1 MCCTFMCYL
10 LNKPNMINLRYFSV
24 LLVLLI
30 SSSLSISAQLRNIFP
45 TDLGNSIP
53 VLVLRGTFSNEYQNG
68 TVEFYS
74 SQGTTP
80 VSYEAKIKWRGG
92 STNTE
97 GKHKRNYKIKFKDK
111 QQFFGLK
118 ADKNWILDAGQQDLF
133 RLRNRIATEL
143 WNDFARKPYY
153 AADGDEVFSGVRGRV
168 VEVFLNDEYIGIYSL
183 IETMDNK
190 TLGLSKSRKGIIYGQ
205 LWKTNGYGL
214 SMMYN
219 TPSVFDN
226 TSSTWDVFETK
237 YPDIKDVNPTDY
249 SPLWKAINFVVNS
262 SDEEFKDSVAY
273 YFDLPVVED
282 YYIFTQTLCAVD
294 NIGKN
299 MYWAIYDSKESPKI
313 TFAVWDLDLTVGSS
327 YLKVYDQ
334 KYTLPNHIIRGYF
347 NLIKRL
353 IATNAGDFNLQ
364 VRERY
369 WSARKD
375 ILSTDSL
382 IARYKSYYQ
391 LLKKCGAAERE
402 AQRWSGDMDILQQ
415 KLDYDKEMEYITN
428 WITRHMKVLD
438 RQLFNDPNV
447 INHSSVVANE
457 SDDVYTLQGIKVDP
471 KHLGSGIYIKGC
483 KKIFIK

>member
-1 MCCTFMCYL
+1 
-10 LNKPNMINLRYFSV
+10 MINLHRFFT
-24 LLVLLI
+24 LLVVFI
-30 SSSLSISAQLRNIFP
+30 SSSLATFAQSNNVLP
-45 TDLGNSIP
+45 TDLGQSIP
-53 VLVLRGTFSNEYQNG
+53 VLVLRGTFSSEYQNG
-68 TVEFYS
+68 TVDFYS
-74 SQGTTP
+74 SQGATP

-97 GKHKRNYKIKFKDK
+97 GKHKHNYKIKFKEK

-153 AADGDEVFSGVRGRV
+153 AADGAEVVTGVRGRV
-168 VEVFLNDEYIGIYSL
+168 VEVFLNDEYVGIYSL
-183 IETMDNK
+183 TETMDNK
-190 TLGLSKSRKGIIYGQ
+190 TLGLKKSKKGIIHGQ
-205 LWKTNGYGL
+205 LWKTSGYGL

-219 TPSVFDN
+219 TPPAFDN

-282 YYIFTQTLCAVD
+282 YYIYTQTLCAVD

-313 TFAVWDLDLTVGSS
+313 TFAVWDLDLTVGNS
-327 YLKVYDQ
+327 YLKVYDE
-334 KYTLPNHIIRGYF
+334 KYTLPNHIIKGYF

-353 IATNAGDFNLQ
+353 IATNAGNFNSQ

-375 ILSTDSL
+375 VLSTDSL

-402 AQRWSGDMDILQQ
+402 TQRWSGDTDILEQ
-415 KLDYDKEMEYITN
+415 KIDYDKEIEYIAN

-438 RQLFNDPNV
+438 RQLFNDPNAIKPSRV
-447 INHSSVVANE
+447 AANE

-471 KHLGSGIYIKGC
+471 NHWGSGVYIKGR

>member
-30 SSSLSISAQLRNIFP
+30 SSSLSISAQLRNISP

-190 TLGLSKSRKGIIYGQ
+190 TLGLSKSRKGIIHGQ

-237 YPDIKDVNPTDY
+237 YPDIKDVYPTDY

-282 YYIFTQTLCAVD
+282 YYIYTQTLCAVD

-471 KHLGSGIYIKGC
+471 KHLGGGIYIKGC

>member
-1 MCCTFMCYL
+1 M
-10 LNKPNMINLRYFSV
+10 
-24 LLVLLI
+24 
-30 SSSLSISAQLRNIFP
+30 
-45 TDLGNSIP
+45 
-53 VLVLRGTFSNEYQNG
+53 
-68 TVEFYS
+68 
-74 SQGTTP
+74 
-80 VSYEAKIKWRGG
+80 
-92 STNTE
+92 
-97 GKHKRNYKIKFKDK
+97 
-111 QQFFGLK
+111 K

-153 AADGDEVFSGVRGRV
+153 TADGAEVVTGVRGRV
-168 VEVFLNDEYIGIYSL
+168 VEVFLNDEYVGIYSL
-183 IETMDNK
+183 TETMDNK
-190 TLGLSKSRKGIIYGQ
+190 TLGLKKSKKGIIHGQ
-205 LWKTNGYGL
+205 LWKTSGRGL

-219 TPSVFDN
+219 TPPSFDN

-282 YYIFTQTLCAVD
+282 YYIYTQTLCAVD

-353 IATNAGDFNLQ
+353 IATNAGNFNSQ

-375 ILSTDSL
+375 VLSTDSL
-382 IARYKSYYQ
+382 ISRYKSYYQ

-402 AQRWSGDMDILQQ
+402 TQRWSGDTDILEQ
-415 KLDYDKEMEYITN
+415 KIDYDKEIEHIAN

-438 RQLFNDPNV
+438 RQLFNDPNA
-447 INHSSVVANE
+447 IKPSRVAAKE

-471 KHLGSGIYIKGC
+471 NHLGSGVYIKGC

>member
-1 MCCTFMCYL
+1 
-10 LNKPNMINLRYFSV
+10 MINLHRFFT
-24 LLVLLI
+24 LLVVFI
-30 SSSLSISAQLRNIFP
+30 SSSLATFAQSNNVLP
-45 TDLGNSIP
+45 TDLGQSIP
-53 VLVLRGTFSNEYQNG
+53 VLVLRGTFSSEYQNG
-68 TVEFYS
+68 TVDFYS
-74 SQGTTP
+74 SQGATP

-97 GKHKRNYKIKFKDK
+97 GKHKRNYKIKFKEK

-153 AADGDEVFSGVRGRV
+153 AADGAEVVTGVRGRV

-183 IETMDNK
+183 TETMDNK
-190 TLGLSKSRKGIIYGQ
+190 TLGLSKSKKGIIHGQ
-205 LWKTNGYGL
+205 LWKTSGRGL

-219 TPSVFDN
+219 TPLAFDN

-282 YYIFTQTLCAVD
+282 YYIYTQTLCAVD

-334 KYTLPNHIIRGYF
+334 KYTLPNHIIKGYF

-353 IATNAGDFNLQ
+353 IDTNAGNFNSQ

-375 ILSTDSL
+375 VLSTDSL

-402 AQRWSGDMDILQQ
+402 TQRWSGDTDILEQ
-415 KLDYDKEMEYITN
+415 KIDYDKEMEHIAN

-438 RQLFNDPNV
+438 RQLFNDPNAIKPSRV
-447 INHSSVVANE
+447 AANE
-457 SDDVYTLQGIKVDP
+457 SDDVNTLQGIKVDP
-471 KHLGSGIYIKGC
+471 NHLGSGVYIKGR

>member
-30 SSSLSISAQLRNIFP
+30 SSSLSISAQLRNISP

-190 TLGLSKSRKGIIYGQ
+190 TLGLSKSRKGIIHGQ

-237 YPDIKDVNPTDY
+237 YPDIKDVYPTDY

-391 LLKKCGAAERE
+391 LLKKCGAAEKE

-471 KHLGSGIYIKGC
+471 KHLGGGIYIKGC

>member
-1 MCCTFMCYL
+1 
-10 LNKPNMINLRYFSV
+10 MINLRYFSV

-30 SSSLSISAQLRNIFP
+30 SSSLSISAQLRNISP

-97 GKHKRNYKIKFKDK
+97 SKHKRNYKIKFKDK

-190 TLGLSKSRKGIIYGQ
+190 TLGLSKSRKGIIHGQ

-237 YPDIKDVNPTDY
+237 YPDIKDVYPTDY

-471 KHLGSGIYIKGC
+471 KHLGGGIYIKGC

>member
-1 MCCTFMCYL
+1 M
-10 LNKPNMINLRYFSV
+10 
-24 LLVLLI
+24 
-30 SSSLSISAQLRNIFP
+30 
-45 TDLGNSIP
+45 
-53 VLVLRGTFSNEYQNG
+53 
-68 TVEFYS
+68 
-74 SQGTTP
+74 
-80 VSYEAKIKWRGG
+80 
-92 STNTE
+92 
-97 GKHKRNYKIKFKDK
+97 
-111 QQFFGLK
+111 K

-153 AADGDEVFSGVRGRV
+153 AADGAEVFTGVRGRV
-168 VEVFLNDEYIGIYSL
+168 VEVFLNDEYVGIYSL
-183 IETMDNK
+183 TETMDNK
-190 TLGLSKSRKGIIYGQ
+190 MLGLKKSKKGIIHGQ
-205 LWKTNGYGL
+205 LWKTSGRGL

-219 TPSVFDN
+219 TPPAFDN

-282 YYIFTQTLCAVD
+282 YYIYTQTLCAVD

-327 YLKVYDQ
+327 YLKVFDER
-334 KYTLPNHIIRGYF
+334 YTSPNHIIKGYF
-347 NLIKRL
+347 NLVKRL
-353 IATNAGDFNLQ
+353 IATNAGNFNSQ

-375 ILSTDSL
+375 VLSTDSL

-402 AQRWSGDMDILQQ
+402 TQRWSGDTDILEQ
-415 KLDYDKEMEYITN
+415 KIDYDKEMEYIAN

-438 RQLFNDPNV
+438 RQLFNDPNAIKPFRV
-447 INHSSVVANE
+447 AANE

-471 KHLGSGIYIKGC
+471 KHLGSGVYIKGR

>member
-1 MCCTFMCYL
+1 
-10 LNKPNMINLRYFSV
+10 MINLRYFSV

-30 SSSLSISAQLRNIFP
+30 SSSLSISAQLRNISP

-190 TLGLSKSRKGIIYGQ
+190 TLGLSKSRKGIIHGQ

-237 YPDIKDVNPTDY
+237 YPDIKDVYPTDY

-471 KHLGSGIYIKGC
+471 KHLGGGIYIKGC

>member
-1 MCCTFMCYL
+1 M
-10 LNKPNMINLRYFSV
+10 
-24 LLVLLI
+24 
-30 SSSLSISAQLRNIFP
+30 
-45 TDLGNSIP
+45 
-53 VLVLRGTFSNEYQNG
+53 
-68 TVEFYS
+68 
-74 SQGTTP
+74 
-80 VSYEAKIKWRGG
+80 
-92 STNTE
+92 
-97 GKHKRNYKIKFKDK
+97 
-111 QQFFGLK
+111 
-118 ADKNWILDAGQQDLF
+118 F

-153 AADGDEVFSGVRGRV
+153 ATDGAEVFTGVRGRV

-183 IETMDNK
+183 TETMDNK
-190 TLGLSKSRKGIIYGQ
+190 TLGLKKSKKGIIHGQ
-205 LWKTNGYGL
+205 LWKTSGYGL

-219 TPSVFDN
+219 TPSAFDN

-282 YYIFTQTLCAVD
+282 YYIYTQTLCAVD

-299 MYWAIYDSKESPKI
+299 MHWAIYDSKESPKI
-313 TFAVWDLDLTVGSS
+313 TFAVWDLDLTVGNS
-327 YLKVYDQ
+327 YLKVYDE
-334 KYTLPNHIIRGYF
+334 KYTLPNHIIKGYF

-353 IATNAGDFNLQ
+353 IATNAGNFNSQ

-375 ILSTDSL
+375 VLSTDSL

-402 AQRWSGDMDILQQ
+402 TQRWSGDTDILEQ
-415 KLDYDKEMEYITN
+415 KIDYDKEMEYIAN

-438 RQLFNDPNV
+438 RQLFNDPNA
-447 INHSSVVANE
+447 IKSSRVAANE

-471 KHLGSGIYIKGC
+471 NYLGSGVYIKGR

>member
-1 MCCTFMCYL
+1 
-10 LNKPNMINLRYFSV
+10 MINLHRFFT
-24 LLVLLI
+24 LLVVFI
-30 SSSLSISAQLRNIFP
+30 SSSLATFAQSNNVLP
-45 TDLGNSIP
+45 TDLGQSIP
-53 VLVLRGTFSNEYQNG
+53 VLVLRGTFSSEYQNG
-68 TVEFYS
+68 TVDFYS
-74 SQGTTP
+74 SQGVTP

-97 GKHKRNYKIKFKDK
+97 GKHKRNYKIKFREK

-153 AADGDEVFSGVRGRV
+153 TADGAEVVTGVRGRV

-183 IETMDNK
+183 TETMDNK
-190 TLGLSKSRKGIIYGQ
+190 TLGLKKSKKGIIHGQ
-205 LWKTNGYGL
+205 LWKTSGYGL

-219 TPSVFDN
+219 TPPAFDN

-282 YYIFTQTLCAVD
+282 YYIYTQTLCAVD

-313 TFAVWDLDLTVGSS
+313 TFAVWDLDLTVGNS
-327 YLKVYDQ
+327 YLKVYDE
-334 KYTLPNHIIRGYF
+334 KYTLPNHIIKGYF

-353 IATNAGDFNLQ
+353 IATNAGNFNSQ

-375 ILSTDSL
+375 VLSADSL

-402 AQRWSGDMDILQQ
+402 TQRWSGDTDILEQ
-415 KLDYDKEMEYITN
+415 KIDYDKEMEHIAN

-438 RQLFNDPNV
+438 RQLFNDPNAIKPSRV
-447 INHSSVVANE
+447 AANE
-457 SDDVYTLQGIKVDP
+457 SDDVYTLQGIKVDSN
-471 KHLGSGIYIKGC
+471 HLGSGVYIKGR

>member
-1 MCCTFMCYL
+1 
-10 LNKPNMINLRYFSV
+10 
-24 LLVLLI
+24 LVVFI
-30 SSSLSISAQLRNIFP
+30 SSRLATFAQSNNVLP
-45 TDLGNSIP
+45 TDLGQSIP
-53 VLVLRGTFSNEYQNG
+53 VLVLRGMFSSEYQNG
-68 TVEFYS
+68 TVDFYS
-74 SQGTTP
+74 SQGVTP

-97 GKHKRNYKIKFKDK
+97 GKHKRNYKIKFKEK

-153 AADGDEVFSGVRGRV
+153 AADGAEVVTGVRGRV
-168 VEVFLNDEYIGIYSL
+168 VEVFLNDEYVGIYSL
-183 IETMDNK
+183 TETMDNK
-190 TLGLSKSRKGIIYGQ
+190 TLGLKKSKKGIIHGQ
-205 LWKTNGYGL
+205 LWKTSGRGL

-219 TPSVFDN
+219 TPPSFDN

-282 YYIFTQTLCAVD
+282 YYIYTQTLCAVD

-327 YLKVYDQ
+327 YLKVFDER
-334 KYTLPNHIIRGYF
+334 YTSPNHIIKGYF

-353 IATNAGDFNLQ
+353 IATNAGNFNSQ

-375 ILSTDSL
+375 VLSTDSL

-402 AQRWSGDMDILQQ
+402 TQRWSGDTDILEQ
-415 KLDYDKEMEYITN
+415 KIDYDKEMEHIAN

-438 RQLFNDPNV
+438 RQLFDDPNA
-447 INHSSVVANE
+447 INPS
-457 SDDVYTLQGIKVDP
+457 
-471 KHLGSGIYIKGC
+471 
-483 KKIFIK
+483 

>member
-1 MCCTFMCYL
+1 MVVF
-10 LNKPNMINLRYFSV
+10 
-24 LLVLLI
+24 I
-30 SSSLSISAQLRNIFP
+30 SSSLATFAQSNNVLP
-45 TDLGNSIP
+45 TDLGQSIP
-53 VLVLRGTFSNEYQNG
+53 VLVLRGTFSSEYQNG
-68 TVEFYS
+68 TVDFYS
-74 SQGTTP
+74 SQGATL

-97 GKHKRNYKIKFKDK
+97 GKHKRNYKIKFKEK

-153 AADGDEVFSGVRGRV
+153 TADGSEVVTGVRGRV

-183 IETMDNK
+183 TETMDNK
-190 TLGLSKSRKGIIYGQ
+190 MLGLKKSKKGIIHGQ
-205 LWKTNGYGL
+205 LWKTSGRGL

-219 TPSVFDN
+219 TPPAFDN

-282 YYIFTQTLCAVD
+282 YYIYTQTLCAVD

-327 YLKVYDQ
+327 YLKVFDER
-334 KYTLPNHIIRGYF
+334 YTSPNHIIKGYF
-347 NLIKRL
+347 NLVKRL
-353 IATNAGDFNLQ
+353 IATNAGNFNSQ

-375 ILSTDSL
+375 VLSTDSL

-402 AQRWSGDMDILQQ
+402 TQRWSGDTDILEQ
-415 KLDYDKEMEYITN
+415 KIDYDKEMEHIAN

-438 RQLFNDPNV
+438 RQLFNDPNAIKPSRV
-447 INHSSVVANE
+447 AANE
-457 SDDVYTLQGIKVDP
+457 SDDVYTLQGIKVDSN
-471 KHLGSGIYIKGC
+471 HLGSGVYIKGR

>member
-1 MCCTFMCYL
+1 M
-10 LNKPNMINLRYFSV
+10 FS
-24 LLVLLI
+24 
-30 SSSLSISAQLRNIFP
+30 S
-45 TDLGNSIP
+45 
-53 VLVLRGTFSNEYQNG
+53 EYQNG
-68 TVEFYS
+68 TVDFYS
-74 SQGTTP
+74 SQGVTP

-97 GKHKRNYKIKFKDK
+97 GKHKRNYKIKFKEK

-153 AADGDEVFSGVRGRV
+153 AADGAEVVTGVRGRV
-168 VEVFLNDEYIGIYSL
+168 VEVFLNDEYVGIYSL
-183 IETMDNK
+183 TETMDNK
-190 TLGLSKSRKGIIYGQ
+190 TLGLKKSKKGIIHGQ
-205 LWKTNGYGL
+205 LWKTSGRGL

-219 TPSVFDN
+219 TPPSFDN

-282 YYIFTQTLCAVD
+282 YYIYTQTLCAVD

-327 YLKVYDQ
+327 YLKVFDER
-334 KYTLPNHIIRGYF
+334 YTSPNHIIKGYF

-353 IATNAGDFNLQ
+353 IATNAGNFNSQ

-375 ILSTDSL
+375 VLSTDSL

-402 AQRWSGDMDILQQ
+402 TQRWSGDTDILEQ
-415 KLDYDKEMEYITN
+415 KIDYDKEMEHIAN

-438 RQLFNDPNV
+438 RQLFDDPNA
-447 INHSSVVANE
+447 INPS
-457 SDDVYTLQGIKVDP
+457 
-471 KHLGSGIYIKGC
+471 
-483 KKIFIK
+483 

>member
-30 SSSLSISAQLRNIFP
+30 SSSLSISAQLRNISP

-190 TLGLSKSRKGIIYGQ
+190 TLGLSKSRKGIIHGQ

-237 YPDIKDVNPTDY
+237 YPDIKDVYPTDY

-282 YYIFTQTLCAVD
+282 YYIYTQSLCAVD

-471 KHLGSGIYIKGC
+471 KHLGGGIYIKGC

>member
-1 MCCTFMCYL
+1 
-10 LNKPNMINLRYFSV
+10 MINLHRFFT
-24 LLVLLI
+24 LLVVFI
-30 SSSLSISAQLRNIFP
+30 SSSLATFAQSNNVLP
-45 TDLGNSIP
+45 TDLGQSIP
-53 VLVLRGTFSNEYQNG
+53 VLVLRGTFSSEYQNG
-68 TVEFYS
+68 TVDFYCS
-74 SQGTTP
+74 HGATP

-97 GKHKRNYKIKFKDK
+97 GKHKRNYKIKFKEK

-153 AADGDEVFSGVRGRV
+153 TADGAEVVTGVRGRV
-168 VEVFLNDEYIGIYSL
+168 VEVFLNDEYVGIYSL
-183 IETMDNK
+183 TETMDNK
-190 TLGLSKSRKGIIYGQ
+190 TLGLKKSKKGIIHGQ
-205 LWKTNGYGL
+205 LWKPSGYGL

-219 TPSVFDN
+219 TPSAFDN

-273 YFDLPVVED
+273 YFDLAVVED
-282 YYIFTQTLCAVD
+282 YYIYTQTLCAVD

-313 TFAVWDLDLTVGSS
+313 TFAVWDLDLTVGNS
-327 YLKVYDQ
+327 YLKVYDE

-353 IATNAGDFNLQ
+353 IATNAGNFNSQ

-375 ILSTDSL
+375 VLSTDSL

-402 AQRWSGDMDILQQ
+402 TQRWSGDTDILEQ
-415 KLDYDKEMEYITN
+415 KIDYDKEMEHIAN

-438 RQLFNDPNV
+438 RQLFNDPNA
-447 INHSSVVANE
+447 IKPFRVASNE
-457 SDDVYTLQGIKVDP
+457 SDDVYTLQGINVDP
-471 KHLGSGIYIKGC
+471 NHLGSGVYIKGR

>member
-1 MCCTFMCYL
+1 MVVF
-10 LNKPNMINLRYFSV
+10 
-24 LLVLLI
+24 I
-30 SSSLSISAQLRNIFP
+30 SSRLATFAQSNNVLP
-45 TDLGNSIP
+45 TDLGQSIP
-53 VLVLRGTFSNEYQNG
+53 VLVLRGMFSSEYQNG
-68 TVEFYS
+68 TVDFYS
-74 SQGTTP
+74 SQGVTP

-97 GKHKRNYKIKFKDK
+97 GKHKRNYKIKFKEK

-153 AADGDEVFSGVRGRV
+153 AADGAEVVTGVRGRV
-168 VEVFLNDEYIGIYSL
+168 VEVFLNDEYVGIYSL
-183 IETMDNK
+183 TETMDNK
-190 TLGLSKSRKGIIYGQ
+190 TLGLKKSKKGIIHGQ
-205 LWKTNGYGL
+205 LWKTSGRGL

-219 TPSVFDN
+219 TPPSFDN

-282 YYIFTQTLCAVD
+282 YYIYTQTLCAVD

-334 KYTLPNHIIRGYF
+334 KYTLPNHIIKGYF

-353 IATNAGDFNLQ
+353 IATNAGNFNSQ

-375 ILSTDSL
+375 VLSTDSL

-402 AQRWSGDMDILQQ
+402 TQRWSGDTDILEQ
-415 KLDYDKEMEYITN
+415 KIDYDKEMEHIAN

-438 RQLFNDPNV
+438 RQLFDDPNA
-447 INHSSVVANE
+447 INPS
-457 SDDVYTLQGIKVDP
+457 
-471 KHLGSGIYIKGC
+471 
-483 KKIFIK
+483 

>member
-1 MCCTFMCYL
+1 MVVF
-10 LNKPNMINLRYFSV
+10 
-24 LLVLLI
+24 I
-30 SSSLSISAQLRNIFP
+30 SSSLATFAQSNNVLP
-45 TDLGNSIP
+45 TDLGQSIP
-53 VLVLRGTFSNEYQNG
+53 VLVLRGTFSSEYQNG
-68 TVEFYS
+68 TVDFYS
-74 SQGTTP
+74 SQGATL

-97 GKHKRNYKIKFKDK
+97 GKHKRNYKIKFKEK

-153 AADGDEVFSGVRGRV
+153 TADGSEVVTGVRGRV

-183 IETMDNK
+183 TETMDNK
-190 TLGLSKSRKGIIYGQ
+190 MLGLKKSKKGIIHGQ
-205 LWKTNGYGL
+205 LWKTSGRGL

-219 TPSVFDN
+219 TPPAFDN

-282 YYIFTQTLCAVD
+282 YYIYTQTLCAVD

-327 YLKVYDQ
+327 YLKVYEQ
-334 KYTLPNHIIRGYF
+334 KFTLPNHIIKGYF
-347 NLIKRL
+347 NLVKRL
-353 IATNAGDFNLQ
+353 IATNAGNFNSQ

-375 ILSTDSL
+375 VLSTDSL

-391 LLKKCGAAERE
+391 LLKKCRAAERE
-402 AQRWSGDMDILQQ
+402 TQRWSGDTDILEQ
-415 KLDYDKEMEYITN
+415 KIDYDKEMEHIAN

-438 RQLFNDPNV
+438 RQLFNDPNA
-447 INHSSVVANE
+447 IKAFPSSSKRV
-457 SDDVYTLQGIKVDP
+457 G
-471 KHLGSGIYIKGC
+471 
-483 KKIFIK
+483 

>member
-1 MCCTFMCYL
+1 M
-10 LNKPNMINLRYFSV
+10 
-24 LLVLLI
+24 
-30 SSSLSISAQLRNIFP
+30 
-45 TDLGNSIP
+45 
-53 VLVLRGTFSNEYQNG
+53 
-68 TVEFYS
+68 
-74 SQGTTP
+74 
-80 VSYEAKIKWRGG
+80 
-92 STNTE
+92 
-97 GKHKRNYKIKFKDK
+97 
-111 QQFFGLK
+111 K

-153 AADGDEVFSGVRGRV
+153 TADGAEVVTGVRGRV
-168 VEVFLNDEYIGIYSL
+168 LEVFLNDEYVGIYSL
-183 IETMDNK
+183 TETMDNK
-190 TLGLSKSRKGIIYGQ
+190 TLGLKKSKKGIIHGQ
-205 LWKTNGYGL
+205 LCKTSGYGL

-219 TPSVFDN
+219 TPSAFDN

-282 YYIFTQTLCAVD
+282 YYIYTQTLCAVD

-334 KYTLPNHIIRGYF
+334 KYTLPNHIIKGYF

-353 IATNAGDFNLQ
+353 IATNAGNFNSQ

-375 ILSTDSL
+375 VLSTDSL

-402 AQRWSGDMDILQQ
+402 TQRWSGDTDILEQ
-415 KLDYDKEMEYITN
+415 KIDYDKEMEHIVN

-438 RQLFNDPNV
+438 RQLFNDPNAIKPSRV
-447 INHSSVVANE
+447 AANE

-471 KHLGSGIYIKGC
+471 NHLGSGVYIKGR

>member
-1 MCCTFMCYL
+1 
-10 LNKPNMINLRYFSV
+10 MINLHRFFT
-24 LLVLLI
+24 LLVVFI
-30 SSSLSISAQLRNIFP
+30 SSSLATFAQSNNVLP
-45 TDLGNSIP
+45 TDLGQSIP
-53 VLVLRGTFSNEYQNG
+53 VLVLRGTFSSEYQNG
-68 TVEFYS
+68 TVDFYS
-74 SQGTTP
+74 SHGAIP

-97 GKHKRNYKIKFKDK
+97 GKHKRNYKIKFKEK

-153 AADGDEVFSGVRGRV
+153 AEDGAEVFTGVRGRV

-183 IETMDNK
+183 TETMDNK
-190 TLGLSKSRKGIIYGQ
+190 TLGLKKSKKGIIHGQ
-205 LWKTNGYGL
+205 LWKTSGYGL

-219 TPSVFDN
+219 TPSAFDN
-226 TSSTWDVFETK
+226 TSSTWDIFETK

-282 YYIFTQTLCAVD
+282 YYIYTQTLCAVD

-313 TFAVWDLDLTVGSS
+313 TFAVWDLDLTVGNS
-327 YLKVYDQ
+327 YLKVYDE

-353 IATNAGDFNLQ
+353 IATNAGNFNSQ

-375 ILSTDSL
+375 VLSTDSL

-402 AQRWSGDMDILQQ
+402 TQRWSGDTDILEQ
-415 KLDYDKEMEYITN
+415 KIDYDKEMEYIAN

-438 RQLFNDPNV
+438 RQLFNDPNA
-447 INHSSVVANE
+447 IKSSRVAANE

-471 KHLGSGIYIKGC
+471 NYLGSGVYIKGR

>member
-1 MCCTFMCYL
+1 
-10 LNKPNMINLRYFSV
+10 MINLRYFSV

-30 SSSLSISAQLRNIFP
+30 SSSLSISAQLRNISP

-190 TLGLSKSRKGIIYGQ
+190 TLGLSKSRKGIIHGQ

-237 YPDIKDVNPTDY
+237 YPDIKDVYPTDY

-282 YYIFTQTLCAVD
+282 YYIYTQSLCAVD

-471 KHLGSGIYIKGC
+471 KHLGGGIYIKGC

>member
-1 MCCTFMCYL
+1 M
-10 LNKPNMINLRYFSV
+10 
-24 LLVLLI
+24 
-30 SSSLSISAQLRNIFP
+30 
-45 TDLGNSIP
+45 
-53 VLVLRGTFSNEYQNG
+53 
-68 TVEFYS
+68 
-74 SQGTTP
+74 
-80 VSYEAKIKWRGG
+80 
-92 STNTE
+92 
-97 GKHKRNYKIKFKDK
+97 
-111 QQFFGLK
+111 K

-153 AADGDEVFSGVRGRV
+153 VTDGAEVFTGVRGRV

-183 IETMDNK
+183 TETMDNK
-190 TLGLSKSRKGIIYGQ
+190 TLGLKKSKKGIIHGQ
-205 LWKTNGYGL
+205 LWKTSGYGL

-219 TPSVFDN
+219 TPSAFDN
-226 TSSTWDVFETK
+226 TSSTWDSFETK

-262 SDEEFKDSVAY
+262 SD
-273 YFDLPVVED
+273 
-282 YYIFTQTLCAVD
+282 
-294 NIGKN
+294 
-299 MYWAIYDSKESPKI
+299 DSKESPKI

-327 YLKVYDQ
+327 YLKVFDER
-334 KYTLPNHIIRGYF
+334 YTSPNHIIKGYF

-353 IATNAGDFNLQ
+353 IATNAGNFNSQ

-375 ILSTDSL
+375 VLSTDSL

-402 AQRWSGDMDILQQ
+402 TWRWSGDTDILEQ
-415 KLDYDKEMEYITN
+415 KIDYDKEMEHIAN

-438 RQLFNDPNV
+438 RQLFNDPNG
-447 INHSSVVANE
+447 IKPSRVAAKE

-471 KHLGSGIYIKGC
+471 NHLGSGVYIKGR

>member
-30 SSSLSISAQLRNIFP
+30 SSSLSISAQLRNISP

-143 WNDFARKPYY
+143 WNDFARKAYY

-190 TLGLSKSRKGIIYGQ
+190 TLGLSKSRKGIIHGQ

-282 YYIFTQTLCAVD
+282 YYIYTQTLCAVD

>member
-1 MCCTFMCYL
+1 
-10 LNKPNMINLRYFSV
+10 MINLRYFSV

-30 SSSLSISAQLRNIFP
+30 SSSLSISAQLRNISP

-190 TLGLSKSRKGIIYGQ
+190 TLGLSKSRKGIIHGQ

-237 YPDIKDVNPTDY
+237 YPDIKDVYPTDY

-313 TFAVWDLDLTVGSS
+313 TFSVWDLDLTVGSS

-471 KHLGSGIYIKGC
+471 KHLGGGIYIKGC

>member
-1 MCCTFMCYL
+1 
-10 LNKPNMINLRYFSV
+10 MINLHRFFT
-24 LLVLLI
+24 LLVVFI
-30 SSSLSISAQLRNIFP
+30 SSSLATFAQSNNVLP
-45 TDLGNSIP
+45 TDLGQSIP
-53 VLVLRGTFSNEYQNG
+53 VLVLRGTFSSEYQNG
-68 TVEFYS
+68 TVDFYS
-74 SQGTTP
+74 SQGATP

-97 GKHKRNYKIKFKDK
+97 GKHKRNYKIKFKEK

-153 AADGDEVFSGVRGRV
+153 AADGAEVVTGVRGRV

-183 IETMDNK
+183 TETMDNK
-190 TLGLSKSRKGIIYGQ
+190 TLGLKKSKKGIIHGQ
-205 LWKTNGYGL
+205 LWKTSGRGL

-219 TPSVFDN
+219 TPPSFDN
-226 TSSTWDVFETK
+226 TSSTWDIFETK

-262 SDEEFKDSVAY
+262 SDDEFKDSVAY

-282 YYIFTQTLCAVD
+282 YYIYAQTLCAVD

-334 KYTLPNHIIRGYF
+334 KYTLPNHIIKGYF

-353 IATNAGDFNLQ
+353 IATNAGNFNSQ

-375 ILSTDSL
+375 VLSTDSL

-402 AQRWSGDMDILQQ
+402 TQRWSGDTDILEQ
-415 KLDYDKEMEYITN
+415 KIDYDKEMEYIAN

-438 RQLFNDPNV
+438 RQLFNDPNA
-447 INHSSVVANE
+447 IKSSRVAANE
-457 SDDVYTLQGIKVDP
+457 SDDVYTLQGI
-471 KHLGSGIYIKGC
+471 
-483 KKIFIK
+483 

>member
-1 MCCTFMCYL
+1 MVVF
-10 LNKPNMINLRYFSV
+10 
-24 LLVLLI
+24 I
-30 SSSLSISAQLRNIFP
+30 SSSLATFAQSNNVLP
-45 TDLGNSIP
+45 TDLGQSIP
-53 VLVLRGTFSNEYQNG
+53 VLVLRGTFSSEYQNG
-68 TVEFYS
+68 TVDFYS
-74 SQGTTP
+74 SQGATP

-97 GKHKRNYKIKFKDK
+97 GKHKRNYKIKFKEK

-153 AADGDEVFSGVRGRV
+153 TADVAEVVTGVRGRV

-183 IETMDNK
+183 TETMDNK
-190 TLGLSKSRKGIIYGQ
+190 TLGLKKSKKGIIHGQ
-205 LWKTNGYGL
+205 LWKTSGYGL

-219 TPSVFDN
+219 TPSAFDN

-282 YYIFTQTLCAVD
+282 YYIYTQTLCAVD

-299 MYWAIYDSKESPKI
+299 MYWAIYDSRESPKI
-313 TFAVWDLDLTVGSS
+313 TFAVWDLDLTVGNS
-327 YLKVYDQ
+327 YLKVYDE
-334 KYTLPNHIIRGYF
+334 KYTLPNHIIKGYF

-353 IATNAGDFNLQ
+353 IATNAGNFNSQ

-375 ILSTDSL
+375 VLSTDSL

-402 AQRWSGDMDILQQ
+402 TQRWSGDTDILEQ
-415 KLDYDKEMEYITN
+415 KIDYDKEMEHIAN

-438 RQLFNDPNV
+438 RQLFNDSNAIKP
-447 INHSSVVANE
+447 SRVATSE
-457 SDDVYTLQGIKVDP
+457 LDDVYMLQGIKVVP
-471 KHLGSGIYIKGC
+471 NHLGSGVYIKGR

>member
-1 MCCTFMCYL
+1 
-10 LNKPNMINLRYFSV
+10 MINLHRFFTLMV
-24 LLVLLI
+24 VLI
-30 SSSLSISAQLRNIFP
+30 SSSLATFAQSNNVLP
-45 TDLGNSIP
+45 ADLGQSIP
-53 VLVLRGTFSNEYQNG
+53 VLVLRGTFSSEYQNG
-68 TVEFYS
+68 TVDFYS
-74 SQGTTP
+74 SQGVTP

-97 GKHKRNYKIKFKDK
+97 GKHKRNYKIKFKEK

-153 AADGDEVFSGVRGRV
+153 AVDGAEVFTGVRGRV

-183 IETMDNK
+183 TETMDNK
-190 TLGLSKSRKGIIYGQ
+190 TLGLKKSKKGIIHGQ
-205 LWKTNGYGL
+205 LWKTSGRGL

-219 TPSVFDN
+219 TPSAFDN
-226 TSSTWDVFETK
+226 TSSTWDSFETK
-237 YPDIKDVNPTDY
+237 FPDIKDVNPTDY

-282 YYIFTQTLCAVD
+282 YYIYTQTLCTVD

-313 TFAVWDLDLTVGSS
+313 TFAVWDLDLTVGST
-327 YLKVYDQ
+327 YLKVFDQ
-334 KYTLPNHIIRGYF
+334 KYTLPNHIIKGYF

-353 IATNAGDFNLQ
+353 IATNAGNFNSQ

-375 ILSTDSL
+375 VLSTDSL

-402 AQRWSGDMDILQQ
+402 TQRWSGDTDILEQ
-415 KLDYDKEMEYITN
+415 KIDYDKEMEHIAN

-438 RQLFNDPNV
+438 RQLFNDPNA
-447 INHSSVVANE
+447 IKSSRVAANE

-471 KHLGSGIYIKGC
+471 NHLGSGVYIKGR

>member
-1 MCCTFMCYL
+1 
-10 LNKPNMINLRYFSV
+10 MINLHRFFT
-24 LLVLLI
+24 LLVVFI
-30 SSSLSISAQLRNIFP
+30 SSSLATFAQSNNVLP
-45 TDLGNSIP
+45 TDLGQSIP
-53 VLVLRGTFSNEYQNG
+53 VLVLRGTFSSEYQNG
-68 TVEFYS
+68 TVDFYS
-74 SQGTTP
+74 SHGAIP

-97 GKHKRNYKIKFKDK
+97 GKHKRNYKIKFREK

-153 AADGDEVFSGVRGRV
+153 TADGAEVVTGVRGRV

-183 IETMDNK
+183 TETMDNK
-190 TLGLSKSRKGIIYGQ
+190 TLGLKKSKKGIIHGQ
-205 LWKTNGYGL
+205 LWKTSGYGL

-219 TPSVFDN
+219 TPSAFDN

-282 YYIFTQTLCAVD
+282 YYIYTQTLCAVD

-313 TFAVWDLDLTVGSS
+313 TFAVWDLDLTVGNS
-327 YLKVYDQ
+327 YLKVYDE
-334 KYTLPNHIIRGYF
+334 KYTLPNHIIKGYF
-347 NLIKRL
+347 NLVKRL
-353 IATNAGDFNLQ
+353 IATNACNFNSQ

-375 ILSTDSL
+375 VLSTDSL

-402 AQRWSGDMDILQQ
+402 TQRWSGDTDILGQ
-415 KLDYDKEMEYITN
+415 KIDYDKEMEHIAN
-428 WITRHMKVLD
+428 WITCHMKVLD
-438 RQLFNDPNV
+438 RQLFNDPNA
-447 INHSSVVANE
+447 IKSSRVAAKE

-471 KHLGSGIYIKGC
+471 MHLGSGVYIKGC

>member
-1 MCCTFMCYL
+1 
-10 LNKPNMINLRYFSV
+10 MINLRYFSV

-30 SSSLSISAQLRNIFP
+30 SSSLSISAQLRNISP

-190 TLGLSKSRKGIIYGQ
+190 TLGLSKSRKGIIHGQ

-237 YPDIKDVNPTDY
+237 YPDIKDVYPTDY

-391 LLKKCGAAERE
+391 LLKKCGAAEKE

-471 KHLGSGIYIKGC
+471 KHLGGGIYIKGC

>member
-1 MCCTFMCYL
+1 MVVF
-10 LNKPNMINLRYFSV
+10 
-24 LLVLLI
+24 I
-30 SSSLSISAQLRNIFP
+30 SSRLATFAQSNNVLP
-45 TDLGNSIP
+45 TDLGQSIP
-53 VLVLRGTFSNEYQNG
+53 VLVLRGMFSSEYQNG
-68 TVEFYS
+68 TVDFYS
-74 SQGTTP
+74 SQGVTP

-97 GKHKRNYKIKFKDK
+97 GKHKRNYKIKFKEK

-153 AADGDEVFSGVRGRV
+153 AADGAEVVTGVRGRV
-168 VEVFLNDEYIGIYSL
+168 VEVFLNDEYVGIYSL
-183 IETMDNK
+183 TETMDNK
-190 TLGLSKSRKGIIYGQ
+190 TLGLKKSKKGIIHGQ
-205 LWKTNGYGL
+205 LWKTSGRGL

-219 TPSVFDN
+219 TPPSFDN

-282 YYIFTQTLCAVD
+282 YYIYTQTLCAVD

-327 YLKVYDQ
+327 YLKVFDER
-334 KYTLPNHIIRGYF
+334 YTSPNHIIKGYF

-353 IATNAGDFNLQ
+353 IATNAGNFNSQ

-375 ILSTDSL
+375 VLSTDSL

-402 AQRWSGDMDILQQ
+402 TQRWSGDTDILEQ
-415 KLDYDKEMEYITN
+415 KIDYDKEMEHIAN

-438 RQLFNDPNV
+438 RQLFDDPNA
-447 INHSSVVANE
+447 INPS
-457 SDDVYTLQGIKVDP
+457 
-471 KHLGSGIYIKGC
+471 
-483 KKIFIK
+483 

>member
-1 MCCTFMCYL
+1 M
-10 LNKPNMINLRYFSV
+10 
-24 LLVLLI
+24 
-30 SSSLSISAQLRNIFP
+30 
-45 TDLGNSIP
+45 
-53 VLVLRGTFSNEYQNG
+53 
-68 TVEFYS
+68 
-74 SQGTTP
+74 
-80 VSYEAKIKWRGG
+80 
-92 STNTE
+92 
-97 GKHKRNYKIKFKDK
+97 
-111 QQFFGLK
+111 K

-153 AADGDEVFSGVRGRV
+153 TADGAEVFTGVGGRM
-168 VEVFLNDEYIGIYSL
+168 VEVFLNDAYVGIYSL
-183 IETMDNK
+183 TEMMDNK
-190 TLGLSKSRKGIIYGQ
+190 TLGLKKSKKGIIYGQ
-205 LWKTNGYGL
+205 LWKTSGRGL
-214 SMMYN
+214 ALMFIS
-219 TPSVFDN
+219 PPAFDN

-237 YPDIKDVNPTDY
+237 YPDIKNVNPTDY

-282 YYIFTQTLCAVD
+282 YYIYTQTLCAVD
-294 NIGKN
+294 NTGKN
-299 MYWAIYDSKESPKI
+299 MYCAIYDSKESPKI
-313 TFAVWDLDLTVGSS
+313 TFAVWDLDLTGGSS

-334 KYTLPNHIIRGYF
+334 KYTLPNHIIKGYF
-347 NLIKRL
+347 NLVKRL
-353 IATNAGDFNLQ
+353 IATNAGNFNSQ

-375 ILSTDSL
+375 VLSTDSL

-402 AQRWSGDMDILQQ
+402 TQRWSGDTDILEQ
-415 KLDYDKEMEYITN
+415 KIDYDKEMEHIAN

-438 RQLFNDPNV
+438 RQLFNDPNAIKPSRV
-447 INHSSVVANE
+447 AANE

-471 KHLGSGIYIKGC
+471 NHLGSGVYIKGC

>member
-1 MCCTFMCYL
+1 M
-10 LNKPNMINLRYFSV
+10 
-24 LLVLLI
+24 
-30 SSSLSISAQLRNIFP
+30 
-45 TDLGNSIP
+45 D
-53 VLVLRGTFSNEYQNG
+53 
-68 TVEFYS
+68 FYS
-74 SQGTTP
+74 SQGATL

-97 GKHKRNYKIKFKDK
+97 GKHKRNYKIKFKEK

-153 AADGDEVFSGVRGRV
+153 AADGAEVVTGVRGRV
-168 VEVFLNDEYIGIYSL
+168 VEVFLNDEYVGIYSL
-183 IETMDNK
+183 TETMDNK
-190 TLGLSKSRKGIIYGQ
+190 TLGLKKSKKGIIHGQ
-205 LWKTNGYGL
+205 LWKTSGRGL

-219 TPSVFDN
+219 TPPSFDN

-282 YYIFTQTLCAVD
+282 YYIYTQTLCAVD

-327 YLKVYDQ
+327 YLKVFDER
-334 KYTLPNHIIRGYF
+334 YTSPNHIIKGYF

-353 IATNAGDFNLQ
+353 IATNAGNFNSQ

-375 ILSTDSL
+375 VLSTDSL

-402 AQRWSGDMDILQQ
+402 TQRWSGDTDILEQ
-415 KLDYDKEMEYITN
+415 KIDYDKEMEHIAN

-438 RQLFNDPNV
+438 RQLFDDPNA
-447 INHSSVVANE
+447 INPS
-457 SDDVYTLQGIKVDP
+457 
-471 KHLGSGIYIKGC
+471 
-483 KKIFIK
+483 

>member
-30 SSSLSISAQLRNIFP
+30 SSSLSISAQLRNISP

-190 TLGLSKSRKGIIYGQ
+190 TLGLSKSRKGIIHGQ

-457 SDDVYTLQGIKVDP
+457 SDDVYTLQGIKVDS

>member
-30 SSSLSISAQLRNIFP
+30 SSSLSISAQLRNISP

-190 TLGLSKSRKGIIYGQ
+190 TLGLSKSRKGIIHGQ

-294 NIGKN
+294 NIVKN

>member
-1 MCCTFMCYL
+1 M
-10 LNKPNMINLRYFSV
+10 
-24 LLVLLI
+24 
-30 SSSLSISAQLRNIFP
+30 
-45 TDLGNSIP
+45 D
-53 VLVLRGTFSNEYQNG
+53 
-68 TVEFYS
+68 FYS
-74 SQGTTP
+74 SQGVTP

-97 GKHKRNYKIKFKDK
+97 GKHKRNYKIKFREK

-153 AADGDEVFSGVRGRV
+153 ATDGAEVFTGVRGRV

-183 IETMDNK
+183 TETMDNK
-190 TLGLSKSRKGIIYGQ
+190 TLGLKKSKKGIIHGQ
-205 LWKTNGYGL
+205 LWKTSGYGL

-219 TPSVFDN
+219 TPSAFDN

-282 YYIFTQTLCAVD
+282 YYIYTQTLCAVD

-313 TFAVWDLDLTVGSS
+313 TFAVWDLDLTVGNS
-327 YLKVYDQ
+327 YLKVYDE
-334 KYTLPNHIIRGYF
+334 KYTLPNHIIKGYF
-347 NLIKRL
+347 NLVKRL
-353 IATNAGDFNLQ
+353 IATNACNFNSQ

-369 WSARKD
+369 WSVRKD
-375 ILSTDSL
+375 VLSTDSL

-402 AQRWSGDMDILQQ
+402 TQRWSGDTDILEQ
-415 KLDYDKEMEYITN
+415 KIDYDKEMEHIAN

-438 RQLFNDPNV
+438 RQLFNDPNA
-447 INHSSVVANE
+447 IKRSRVASNE
-457 SDDVYTLQGIKVDP
+457 SDDVYTFQGIKVDP
-471 KHLGSGIYIKGC
+471 NHLGSGVYIKGR

>member
-1 MCCTFMCYL
+1 
-10 LNKPNMINLRYFSV
+10 MINLRYFSV

-30 SSSLSISAQLRNIFP
+30 SSSLSISAQLRNISP

-190 TLGLSKSRKGIIYGQ
+190 TLGLSKSRKGIIHGQ

-457 SDDVYTLQGIKVDP
+457 SDDVYTLQGIKVDS

>member
-1 MCCTFMCYL
+1 M
-10 LNKPNMINLRYFSV
+10 
-24 LLVLLI
+24 
-30 SSSLSISAQLRNIFP
+30 
-45 TDLGNSIP
+45 
-53 VLVLRGTFSNEYQNG
+53 LRGTFSSEYQNG
-68 TVEFYS
+68 TVDFYS
-74 SQGTTP
+74 SQGVTP

-97 GKHKRNYKIKFKDK
+97 GKHKRNYKIKFREK

-153 AADGDEVFSGVRGRV
+153 ATDGAEVFTGVRGRV

-183 IETMDNK
+183 TETMDNK
-190 TLGLSKSRKGIIYGQ
+190 TLGLKKSKKGIIHGQ
-205 LWKTNGYGL
+205 LWKTSGYGL

-219 TPSVFDN
+219 TPSAFDN

-282 YYIFTQTLCAVD
+282 YYIYTQTLCAVD

-313 TFAVWDLDLTVGSS
+313 TFAVWDLDLTVGNS
-327 YLKVYDQ
+327 YLKVYDE
-334 KYTLPNHIIRGYF
+334 KYTLPNHIIKGYF
-347 NLIKRL
+347 NLVKRL
-353 IATNAGDFNLQ
+353 IATNACNFNSQ

-369 WSARKD
+369 WSVRKD
-375 ILSTDSL
+375 VLSTDSL

-402 AQRWSGDMDILQQ
+402 TQRWSGDTDILEQ
-415 KLDYDKEMEYITN
+415 KIDYDKEMEHIAN

-438 RQLFNDPNV
+438 RQLFNDPNA
-447 INHSSVVANE
+447 IKRSRVASNE
-457 SDDVYTLQGIKVDP
+457 SDDVYTFQGIKVDP
-471 KHLGSGIYIKGC
+471 NHLGSGVYIKGR

>member
-30 SSSLSISAQLRNIFP
+30 SSSLSISAQLRNISP

-190 TLGLSKSRKGIIYGQ
+190 TLGLSKSRKGIIHGQ

-237 YPDIKDVNPTDY
+237 YPDIKDVYPTDY

-262 SDEEFKDSVAY
+262 SDEEFKDSVAS

-282 YYIFTQTLCAVD
+282 YYIYTQTLCAVD

-471 KHLGSGIYIKGC
+471 KHLGGGIYIKGC